1 MARETM
7 RNGTKILIGFI
18 ITNQLVI
25 YTLVLVG
32 LFTDQGPEF
41 WPAVDR
47 IIIALSSFSALAFS
61 ANEWRKAAENTKLA
75 VSNKTEKE

>member
-1 MARETM
+1 MVRETM

-18 ITNQLVI
+18 ITNQVVI

-41 WPAVDR
+41 WPAVDKV
-47 IIIALSSFSALAFS
+47 IIALSSFSALAFG
-61 ANEWRKAAENTKLA
+61 ANEWRKTAENTKLA
-75 VSNKTEKE
+75 VNKTEKE